1 MKLKA
6 FSFVLLIALFATGA
20 ALSFAQTPDD
30 ENVRGSFLTTRP
42 KTADKPTKSSTSTRR
57 SRRRPTAAT
66 AKTATTTTTTPAS
79 SMETSPGKTTEKT
92 KGDTVKKPAAAQR
105 IGVGLT
111 LFMRDSNGLA
121 LRVDPN
127 HDFHKGDRVRVLLET
142 NVDGHLYIFNTTDG
156 GDPVMIYPDVQLDD
170 AGNFMQAHVP
180 FEIPSSLADD
190 ERLRWFRFD
199 EHAGTERLYFVFTRE
214 PLPEIPIED
223 DLVKYC
229 GENKK
234 TCAWHP
240 TSALWTRLQKELNSV
255 KAAKPEGYG
264 RAQTAGERDA
274 TTRGIG
280 LAQDDPE
287 PSLVMM
293 NASSA
298 SGLLV
303 TFIEMVHK

>member
-1 MKLKA
+1 
-6 FSFVLLIALFATGA
+6 
-20 ALSFAQTPDD
+20 
-30 ENVRGSFLTTRP
+30 
-42 KTADKPTKSSTSTRR
+42 
-57 SRRRPTAAT
+57 
-66 AKTATTTTTTPAS
+66 
-79 SMETSPGKTTEKT
+79 
-92 KGDTVKKPAAAQR
+92 
-105 IGVGLT
+105 
-111 LFMRDSNGLA
+111 MRDSNGLA
-121 LRVDPN
+121 VRVDPN

-142 NVDGHLYIFNTTDG
+142 NVDGHLYVFNTTDG
-156 GDPVMIYPDVQLDD
+156 GDPVMIYPDVQLDE
-170 AGNFMQAHVP
+170 AGNYMQAHVP
-180 FEIPSSLADD
+180 FEIPSSLSSD

-240 TSALWTRLQKELNSV
+240 TSALWTRLQKEVNTV

-264 RAQTAGERDA
+264 RAQTTGEREA

-280 LAQDDPE
+280 LSQDDPE
-287 PSLVMM
+287 PSLIMM

-303 TFIEMVHK
+303 TFFEMVHK